1 MSISSLGSSS
11 AVAQTQYLGRQRHD
25 SDQDDGT
32 QGVSS
37 GGESRF
43 ANAIS
48 QALASLGASSSA
60 SATSTASG
68 TTATSGT
75 TSSSAST
82 GSTSGTE
89 STQQALSA
97 FAQSL
102 FAALQA
108 QNGTQSSSGT
118 AGNTSSSTTSPSAV
132 ASASGS
138 GGSHHHHHGGVSQL
152 ESGLQGL
159 IQQLGATSSSGSSS
173 STGTSTGS
181 GTSSSSNSAIDALQ
195 SSFSNLLAAEGQSGS
210 GASLTTFLQ
219 NLSNNVHG
227 ATNTG
232 NVVKTSA

>member
-75 TSSSAST
+75 
-82 GSTSGTE
+82 E

-108 QNGTQSSSGT
+108 QNGTQSSIGT

>member
-60 SATSTASG
+60 CATSTA
-68 TTATSGT
+68 SGT

-195 SSFSNLLAAEGQSGS
+195 SSFSNLLAAVGQSGS

-219 NLSNNVHG
+219 NLSNNVQG

>member
-75 TSSSAST
+75 K
-82 GSTSGTE
+82 

-219 NLSNNVHG
+219 NLSNNVQG